1 MKKPISEN
9 KEYYNMLFEFSK
21 FWASKKFIPFTID
34 DLRVDLIAKY
44 GKIETPF
51 IYGAIIKDLMIQGL
65 ILDNDKMVKSQAK
78 GNKGRMI
85 KQWIS
90 KEYSELQSKKR
101 LLEETAKAREL
112 AKQQTNLV

>member
-1 MKKPISEN
+1 MKKSISESYN
-9 KEYYNMLFEFSK
+9 KLLEFSII
-21 FWASKKFIPFTID
+21 WVSKRFIPFTID
-34 DLRVDLIAKY
+34 DLRIDLLAKFGKVESPFMY
-44 GKIETPF
+44 GKL
-51 IYGAIIKDLMIQGL
+51 IKDLSKKGL

-101 LLEETAKAREL
+101 LSEETAKAREL
-112 AKQQTNLV
+112 AKNQTNLNL